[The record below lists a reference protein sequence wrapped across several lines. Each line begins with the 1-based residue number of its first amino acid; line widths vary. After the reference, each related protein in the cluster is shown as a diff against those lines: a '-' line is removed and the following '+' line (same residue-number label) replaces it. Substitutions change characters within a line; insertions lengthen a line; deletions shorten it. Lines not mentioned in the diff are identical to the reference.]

1 MTTDFGVPFSDI
13 PYNVVE
19 DFLVTSKTWTSLGF
33 KNYIR
38 GFNVDVTQDQVS
50 QWLKDNA
57 EKHGF
62 SIVPGPYNTYK
73 AQGDLFT
80 LSLYGKQK
88 KIFAPTLAYAK
99 VIFCK
104 EFPGMEL
111 AVLEINWTPGDKLN
125 SVV

>member
-1 MTTDFGVPFSDI
+1 MTSTDFGILFSDI
-13 PYNVVE
+13 PYDRIM
-19 DFLVTSKTWTSLGF
+19 DFLVSRKTWTSLEF

-38 GFNVDVTQDQVS
+38 DFNVDVTQDQVS
-50 QWLKDNA
+50 QWLRDNA

-62 SIVPGPYNTYK
+62 SIVPGPYNTYV

-88 KIFAPTLAYAK
+88 RIFAPTLAFAK

-111 AVLEINWTPGDKLN
+111 AVLEVNWTP
-125 SVV
+125 VV